1 MKYKALFMILVLF
14 LVLSACTKG
23 EQIDETLINNIYTQV
38 DSNDNQSDGQLKV
51 EIYSQG
57 KPVHSEETDDFL
69 KTITAE
75 TAEAKGV
82 CGADLTWYYQDGVL
96 VIKGTGEMNDYSQN
110 TLPPWWMGD
119 ENDLIKDRISWII
132 VGDGVTSIG
141 ECAFASLPQLSK
153 ITLPETLTEIRS
165 RALSVVR
172 NLNEITIPSSVSL
185 FGEYVFDNDQDF
197 KTVTF
202 LGDAPE
208 GAEVVA
214 YTMLYSDGIIYYSGS
229 GFDELIEEFP
239 DINWVKK

>member
-1 MKYKALFMILVLF
+1 MKSQGLLALALSMI
-14 LVLSACTKG
+14 LVLSACGTSSSKSPSSSDTNNNKPNATTTDSSIPTK
-23 EQIDETLINNIYTQV
+23 NISTSG
-38 DSNDNQSDGQLKV
+38 DSV
-51 EIYSQG
+51 
-57 KPVHSEETDDFL
+57 TDDFL
-69 KTITAE
+69 KTITPE

-82 CGADLTWYYQDGVL
+82 CGSDLTWYYQDGVL

-141 ECAFASLPQLSK
+141 ECAFASLSQLSK

-185 FGEYVFDNDQDF
+185 LGEYVFDNDQDF

-239 DINWVKK
+239 DINWVKQ